1 MEEENKQL
9 VAFVDLL
16 AQLNRE
22 LADLAYTGNV
32 SALTD
37 MNATVREM
45 YRIQHGKEDDAFRTV
60 DPDCEVIY
68 RNFDMIVAVLKTTE
82 NGEIDGGA
90 RTAVNKLLH
99 NINEAVINIVTLFG
113 LA

>member
-1 MEEENKQL
+1 
-9 VAFVDLL
+9 
-16 AQLNRE
+16 
-22 LADLAYTGNV
+22 
-32 SALTD
+32 
-37 MNATVREM
+37 MNQAIKAM
-45 YRIQHGKEDDAFRTV
+45 YAVQKGSEDEVFRAI
-60 DPDCEVIY
+60 DPDCDVIY